1 MLDIAFHIAVL
12 VIVVFAVGL
21 FIFHH
26 SFYEYLLGNMKSV
39 IKGKT
44 ATPGANNGGYV
55 NAQQPA
61 RRIERKESDL
71 EKVMMEKMAEPVGSE
86 TTAGVK

>member
-26 SFYEYLLGNMKSV
+26 SFYDYMLGNMKSV
-39 IKGKT
+39 IKEKL
-44 ATPGANNGGYV
+44 ATTGESNDWYV
-55 NAQQPA
+55 NTQQPA
-61 RRIERKESDL
+61 RRIERKESEL
-71 EKVMMEKMAEPVGSE
+71 EKVMMEKMDEPVGSG

>member
-12 VIVVFAVGL
+12 VIIVFAVGL

-26 SFYEYLLGNMKSV
+26 SFYDYMLGNMKSAV
-39 IKGKT
+39 KEKI
-44 ATPGANNGGYV
+44 AAPGANNGGYV

-61 RRIERKESDL
+61 RRIERKESEI
-71 EKVMMEKMAEPVGSE
+71 EKVMRESLDEPVGSG